1 MKLICSAAAALA
13 AMAGTAF
20 AQSLPTGGGAPSLTM
35 TSMPSMP
42 TMPSPGAGLPQ
53 IGGLSMPAGAP
64 TMGSAP
70 AIGEPPAGP
79 PLGFGVAPPK
89 MPIGALSFG
98 GGAMG
103 NAPPMGVPSLNVS
116 GMGGGLLPTVASA
129 PSNPIF
135 RPSR

>member
-1 MKLICSAAAALA
+1 MKFICSAAAALA

-20 AQSLPTGGGAPSLTM
+20 AQSLPTGAGAPSLTV

-42 TMPSPGAGLPQ
+42 SMPTPGGGLPQ
-53 IGGLSMPAGAP
+53 IGTVSMPTGAP
-64 TMGSAP
+64 SMGSAP
-70 AIGEPPAGP
+70 ALGEPPAGP

-103 NAPPMGVPSLNVS
+103 SAPPMGVPSISAS
-116 GMGGGLLPTVASA
+116 GLGSSSLPTVASA